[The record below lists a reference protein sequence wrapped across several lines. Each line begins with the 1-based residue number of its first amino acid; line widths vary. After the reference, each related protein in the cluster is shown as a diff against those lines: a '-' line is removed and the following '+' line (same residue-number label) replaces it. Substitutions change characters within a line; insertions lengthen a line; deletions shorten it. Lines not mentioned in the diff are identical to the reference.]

1 VEDAMLKHIL
11 IPLDGSLLA
20 ERAVEATKAILRPQG
35 KITFVSVIH
44 DGHVPVSESHAEISS
59 DASPEMQLETYLER
73 MATNAKLNGYEAE
86 YEIRVG
92 DPAATIA
99 QAARVHGVEVIVMC
113 THGRSGLSR
122 LFTGSVTSEVLN
134 QTPCPVLVIP
144 NRERERVK
152 DAPPDGNLAPNP
164 AD

>member
-1 VEDAMLKHIL
+1 MEGAMLKHIL

-20 ERAVEATKAILRPQG
+20 ERAIESAKAILRPQG
-35 KITFVSVIH
+35 KITFVTAIH
-44 DGHVPVSESHAEISS
+44 DGHVPVPESHAEI
-59 DASPEMQLETYLER
+59 ASERIPEIQLEAYLER

-86 YEIRVG
+86 YEIREG

-99 QAARVHGVEVIVMC
+99 EAARVHGVEIIVMC

-144 NRERERVK
+144 NRVRERVK
-152 DAPPDGNLAPNP
+152 EAAPEGSLAPKP

>member
-1 VEDAMLKHIL
+1 MLRHIL

-20 ERAVEATKAILRPQG
+20 ERAIEATKAILRPQG
-35 KITFVSVIH
+35 KITFVTVIH
-44 DGHVPVSESHAEISS
+44 NGHVPAPESQAEIPSEG
-59 DASPEMQLETYLER
+59 SPEMQLEAYLER

-86 YEIRVG
+86 YEIREG
-92 DPAATIA
+92 DPAAMIVE
-99 QAARVHGVEVIVMC
+99 AATVHGVEVIVMC

-134 QTPCPVLVIP
+134 RTPCPVLVIP

-152 DAPPDGNLAPNP
+152 EGAPEGSLAPNP
-164 AD
+164 AE